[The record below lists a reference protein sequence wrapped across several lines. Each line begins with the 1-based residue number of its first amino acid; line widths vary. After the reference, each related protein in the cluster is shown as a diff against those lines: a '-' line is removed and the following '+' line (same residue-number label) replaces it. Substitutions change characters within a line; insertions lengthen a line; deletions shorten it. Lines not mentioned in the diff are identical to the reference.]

1 MWDFSFSM
9 ALRLM
14 MRTAAYVLFRMA
26 VYFSIAVAIVL
37 MSGAGARI
45 GYGIGS
51 FGDDSFR
58 ANASVWGGIG
68 GFGLTAGILFFLR
81 EYILYVVKAGHVAVL
96 VEVMD
101 GRELPSD
108 QGQIAYGSRIV
119 RERSVQARVLF
130 GLDQRIKGVIRA
142 ITGLMAGVALVLP
155 IPGLDN
161 LLGIFRALLKVAVGF
176 VDEVILAH
184 AIRTRA
190 DNPWA
195 AAEEA
200 LVLYGQNDK
209 AMLGNAEG
217 QTPNPEWRAK
227 LASLSGKFQKIG
239 DRARQWVAT
248 RNRTATAISETC
260 A

>member
-1 MWDFSFSM
+1 MWDFRFSM

-14 MRTAAYVLFRMA
+14 MRTAPYVLIRIV
-26 VYFSIAVAIVL
+26 VYFGIAAAIVL
-37 MSGAGARI
+37 LSSAGARI

-51 FGDDSFR
+51 FGDDEFR
-58 ANASVWGGIG
+58 ASAAVWGSI
-68 GFGLTAGILFFLR
+68 GLTAGVLFFLR
-81 EYILYVVKAGHVAVL
+81 EYILYVAKAQHIAVL

-119 RERSVQARVLF
+119 RERFVQARVLF
-130 GLDQRIKGVIRA
+130 GFDQRIKGVIRA
-142 ITGLMAGVALVLP
+142 ITGLMAGIASVLP

-161 LLGIFRALLKVAVGF
+161 LLGIFRALLKVPVGF
-176 VDEVILAH
+176 VDEVVHAH

-209 AMLGNAEG
+209 AMLRNAEG

-248 RNRTATAISETC
+248 RNRTATVISETC